1 MATMLQTR
9 RGFLGAAAAA
19 TAGSVLAP
27 AVRARAE
34 ATKAACRLRLSM
46 AAYSYR
52 NVLGGG
58 ADKATMTIEQFI
70 DLCADLRLDATEL
83 TSYYIYKSGP
93 AYMHELKARAFRQGV
108 AISGTSVGNNF
119 CLPEGDALKKQM
131 ADLRQWVDNAVEMGA
146 PHIRVFAGKSAGKR
160 EDDYKH
166 MIAAMKQAVE
176 YAASKGVFLGIEN
189 HGYLTET
196 ADDVLKI
203 VQDVPSPWFGINLDT
218 GNFKDDGYAQIAKLV
233 PKAVNVQVK
242 TLVADGGQRKPVDV
256 PRVFSI
262 LREGGY
268 HGYVALE
275 YEDKEDPKTGVP
287 KFLEKMHAAAN
298 A

>member
-1 MATMLQTR
+1 MTASSTR
-9 RGFLGAAAAA
+9 RGFLGGGAALAAG
-19 TAGSVLAP
+19 TFLAP
-27 AVRARAE
+27 SAGARAE
-34 ATKAACRLRLSM
+34 STRSGYRLRLSM

-83 TSYYIYKSGP
+83 TSYYIYKAGP
-93 AYMHELKARAFRQGV
+93 AYMHELKARAFRKGV
-108 AISGTSVGNNF
+108 AVSGTSVGNNF
-119 CLPEGDALKKQM
+119 CLPLGTALDKQL

-146 PHIRVFAGKSAGKR
+146 PHIRVFAGKAGGQR
-160 EDDYKH
+160 EEDYKR

-176 YAASKGVFLGIEN
+176 YAGSRGVFLGIEN

-196 ADDVLKI
+196 AADVLRI
-203 VQDVPSPWFGINLDT
+203 VKDVPSPWFGVNLDT
-218 GNFKDDGYAQIAKLV
+218 GNFKDDGYAQIAALV
-233 PKAVNVQVK
+233 PKAINVQVK
-242 TLVADGGQRKPVDV
+242 TLVSEGGQRRPADV
-256 PRVFSI
+256 PRIFSV
-262 LREGGY
+262 LREAGY

-287 KFLEKMHAAAN
+287 KFLEKMHAAAVG
-298 A
+298 